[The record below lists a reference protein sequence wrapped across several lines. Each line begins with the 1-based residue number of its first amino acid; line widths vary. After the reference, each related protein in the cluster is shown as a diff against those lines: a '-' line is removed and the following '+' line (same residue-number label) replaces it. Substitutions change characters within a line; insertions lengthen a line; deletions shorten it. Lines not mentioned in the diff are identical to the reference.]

1 MVLDHRLVRRRPSG
15 VVDLEAGRRWF
26 DAVQYRPAPDLAELI
41 EWYWRVRWDVRDH
54 EPYTQHTLSNAS
66 VHLVVERGRCRIQ
79 GVVSGRFTR
88 VLEGRGRV
96 FGVKFRP
103 AGFHPFR
110 KGAVSELTDGDIA
123 IGDVFGP
130 SGEALAQEVLSL
142 DDEARIVELFDAFF
156 KARRPVEDPM
166 VPTLNSVVVR
176 IVEDRA
182 ITSVDQ
188 VVRFSGIGKRTL
200 QRLFREYV
208 GVSPK
213 WVICRYRLHEAEQ
226 RLAAGEK
233 VDLATL
239 AQDLGYF
246 DQAHFARDFRAFVGR
261 PPSAYGGVTSAPA
274 VLSPRTRRP
283 RVPRGR

>member
-1 MVLDHRLVRRRPSG
+1 MIDEVRQPEAPDGPGDTIPLDDRLVRRRPSG

-26 DAVQYRPAPDLAELI
+26 DAVQYRPNPQLADLI
-41 EWYWRVRWDVRDH
+41 EWYWRVRWDVPDH

-110 KGAVSELTDGDIA
+110 GGPVSELTDGNIA

-130 SGEALAQEVLSL
+130 GGEDLAQEILSL
-142 DDEARIVELFDAFF
+142 DDEARIVELCDAFF
-156 KARRPVEDPM
+156 EARLPPEDPM
-166 VPTLNSVVVR
+166 VPTLNSVAAR
-176 IVEDRA
+176 IIDDRA

-188 VVRFSGIGKRTL
+188 VVRFSGIGRRTL
-200 QRLFREYV
+200 QRLFKEYV

-226 RLAAGEK
+226 RLAAGEQ

-239 AQDLGYF
+239 AQDLGYY

-261 PPSAYGGVTSAPA
+261 PPSAYA
-274 VLSPRTRRP
+274 
-283 RVPRGR
+283 GR